1 MQHPDDLRRAALARS
16 PGAPWVTWYRV
27 APAGT
32 EVAAVVA
39 RVELSNATLANWVAK
54 TAGYLSEEFD
64 IGAGSVVGLHLPLH
78 WQLHVW
84 AYGAWALGAAVAC
97 VGAADD
103 IARGPAPLLAVGTDP
118 MGLPLGSATPEG
130 ALDALAD
137 VRGYPDFFDCPPVA
151 PDAAVIA
158 LGGRRL
164 DANQVPALLPSGDVG
179 TGGATSVITDAPD
192 GPRALLAA
200 TVAAPARG
208 QPTVLVDVSP
218 ASARHAEACASALAR
233 IGQQEGLTGRG
244 ELGTPR
250 PD

>member
-164 DANQVPALLPSGDVG
+164 DANQVPSCRPAMW
-179 TGGATSVITDAPD
+179 
-192 GPRALLAA
+192 
-200 TVAAPARG
+200 APAGRRASS
-208 QPTVLVDVSP
+208 PTPPTGP
-218 ASARHAEACASALAR
+218 ARCWRPPWQLPPVASRRFSSMCRRPAP
-233 IGQQEGLTGRG
+233 
-244 ELGTPR
+244 GTPR
-250 PD
+250 HARPPWPGSASRRG